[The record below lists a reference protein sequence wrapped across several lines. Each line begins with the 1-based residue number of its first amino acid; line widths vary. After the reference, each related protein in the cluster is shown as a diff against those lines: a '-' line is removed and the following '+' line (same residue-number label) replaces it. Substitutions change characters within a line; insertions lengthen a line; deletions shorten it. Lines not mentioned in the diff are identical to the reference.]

1 MSQDTGSP
9 AVTPPGP
16 EGQQDGQQDGLAS
29 IWGFEFLS
37 LCAISVLAFCNIAIF
52 YGFYA
57 YLTELG
63 ISPAWRGPL
72 LALEPFTALLVRPF
86 LGRFLTLG
94 SSVRFMRV
102 GMALATL
109 SLLCYPFTTA
119 IPALVLVRV
128 LHGLGFVTVVAGLMG
143 VLTAVLPRE
152 KSAQGFGLFSVTILL
167 PYAIVPPFVELVLPY
182 LPGHGYAYA
191 LAAPLMLPAF
201 LLLGPL
207 ERRTRELAKSLHPAH
222 LIKPSWGEVLTGL
235 RSPGVALL
243 IVGNLFLVAAHSIVF
258 FFMRDF
264 AVILGAGNPGMFFSY
279 ANAATITVRVCGGHL
294 LDRIDKGRVLV
305 GAFLGL
311 AVLLP
316 LFGQAG
322 TPAVLFSMA
331 ALYGTGMALTMPL
344 LNASMQHVSPPKLR
358 AFNANL
364 LMVAVD
370 AGFFVGPFLGGLLL
384 AAGWTHAGLFCVGG
398 AMMLAAGLCMRP
410 VGREMRRQA
419 AARVR
424 EPQA

>member
-9 AVTPPGP
+9 AVAPPGP
-16 EGQQDGQQDGLAS
+16 DGQQNGQQNGQHDGLAS

-119 IPALVLVRV
+119 IPALALVRM

-152 KSAQGFGLFSVTILL
+152 KSAQGFGL
-167 PYAIVPPFVELVLPY
+167 
-182 LPGHGYAYA
+182 
-191 LAAPLMLPAF
+191 
-201 LLLGPL
+201 
-207 ERRTRELAKSLHPAH
+207 
-222 LIKPSWGEVLTGL
+222 
-235 RSPGVALL
+235 
-243 IVGNLFLVAAHSIVF
+243 
-258 FFMRDF
+258 
-264 AVILGAGNPGMFFSY
+264 
-279 ANAATITVRVCGGHL
+279 
-294 LDRIDKGRVLV
+294 
-305 GAFLGL
+305 
-311 AVLLP
+311 
-316 LFGQAG
+316 
-322 TPAVLFSMA
+322 
-331 ALYGTGMALTMPL
+331 
-344 LNASMQHVSPPKLR
+344 
-358 AFNANL
+358 
-364 LMVAVD
+364 
-370 AGFFVGPFLGGLLL
+370 
-384 AAGWTHAGLFCVGG
+384 
-398 AMMLAAGLCMRP
+398 
-410 VGREMRRQA
+410 
-419 AARVR
+419 
-424 EPQA
+424 